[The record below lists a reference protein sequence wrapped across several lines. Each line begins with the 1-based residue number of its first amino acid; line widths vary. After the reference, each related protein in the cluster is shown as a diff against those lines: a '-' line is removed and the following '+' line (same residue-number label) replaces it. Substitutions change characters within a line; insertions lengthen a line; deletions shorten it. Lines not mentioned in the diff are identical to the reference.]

1 MATPRDFYESLGVS
15 RTATGDEI
23 QRAYRKLARTYHPD
37 INKDPGAEER
47 FKEVSEAYDV
57 LSDPDTR
64 RRYDQFG
71 ADFRRVPEGVD
82 AEAYAAAQG
91 ARRRAGAG
99 PGRAGGPSGPSGF
112 SGWTTVGGD
121 GDSFDFEGGDI
132 DIESLFGGMFGRGS
146 PRRGPVR
153 GADQE
158 AELVLTLEDAYGGGR
173 RWISLPGPDGPRSY
187 EVNIPPGVVDGQRI
201 RLAGQGAS
209 GSAGAGD
216 LYLVVRIS
224 PHRKFRM
231 EGRDIHVDLPVAPWE
246 AALGAKVP
254 VETPDGGEAK
264 VTLPAGSSSGRRL
277 RLRGKGMPN
286 PKGTPGDLYAQVMIM
301 VPKRVS
307 GRTKELFEELARES
321 HFDPRRQR

>member
-1 MATPRDFYESLGVS
+1 VPRSAS
-15 RTATGDEI
+15 ADEI
-23 QRAYRKLARTYHPD
+23 QRAYRKLARQFHPD

-82 AEAYAAAQG
+82 AERYAAAQQ
-91 ARRRAGAG
+91 ARARGG
-99 PGRAGGPSGPSGF
+99 GGFGSGSGRS
-112 SGWTTVGGD
+112 WTTVGGD
-121 GDSFDFEGGDI
+121 GDEAFTTFGGEDI
-132 DIESLFGGMFGRGS
+132 DIESLLGGMFGRR
-146 PRRGPVR
+146 RRGPVR

-158 AELVLTLEDAYGGGR
+158 AELVLTLEEAYRGGR
-173 RWISLPGPDGPRSY
+173 RWITLPGAGGQRSY
-187 EVNIPPGVVDGQRI
+187 EVTIPPGVIDGQRI
-201 RLAGQGAS
+201 RLAGQG
-209 GSAGAGD
+209 GAGTGGTAGD
-216 LYLVVRIS
+216 LYLFVRIAPDS
-224 PHRKFRM
+224 KFRL
-231 EGRDIHVDLPVAPWE
+231 EGRDISVDLPVSPWE
-246 AALGAKVP
+246 AVLGAKVP
-254 VETPDGGEAK
+254 VDTPDGGEAK
-264 VTLPAGSSSGRRL
+264 VTLPAGSSSGRKL

-321 HFDPRRQR
+321 HFDPRRQK